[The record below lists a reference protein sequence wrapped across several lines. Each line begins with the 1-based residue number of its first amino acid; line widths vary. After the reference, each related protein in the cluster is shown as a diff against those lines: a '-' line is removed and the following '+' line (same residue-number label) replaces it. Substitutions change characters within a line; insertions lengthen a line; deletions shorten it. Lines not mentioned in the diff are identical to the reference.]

1 MGALAAPAPSTSS
14 TGLCVAAKPGRIEV
28 NQWPGPPAPCGQ
40 APTPPNLKRRPVAVV
55 VRGVGLLRLMVFD
68 PVGGQI
74 FLLSCAVRLVQKPVL
89 A

>member
-1 MGALAAPAPSTSS
+1 MARLAGALRPS
-14 TGLCVAAKPGRIEV
+14 A
-28 NQWPGPPAPCGQ
+28 N
-40 APTPPNLKRRPVAVV
+40 PPNLKRRPVAVV